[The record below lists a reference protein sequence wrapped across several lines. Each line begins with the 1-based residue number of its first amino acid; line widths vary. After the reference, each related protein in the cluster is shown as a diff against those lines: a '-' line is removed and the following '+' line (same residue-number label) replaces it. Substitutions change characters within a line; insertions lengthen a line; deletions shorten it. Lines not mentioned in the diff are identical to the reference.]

1 MVIDRSKHNKFV
13 GLPEKTTDTGGTT
26 GASGSG
32 SGDGSTT
39 VIIGGG
45 GGTASLDPELIEELR
60 NQEAFS
66 YINISDGQN
75 TILTSAQIEK
85 DYFNLAIQGDGETS
99 ETQVSSDKYLPRTQ
113 IEATGSIPGSYWVV
127 FNHVQVPD
135 EGPDG
140 EPVYKDIWRIELTK
154 MSPDPAV
161 RPNIDYN
168 GIELIYQGVS
178 QGVYSLSDNRVSV
191 QPTADGDT
199 LTITINQDNYI
210 DFDTL
215 QLVWTQDANHT
226 PVTTLS
232 GIAVQNY
239 VTVTITQAGAT
250 RFWKLDEYG
259 DLYTDHNAYSNLD
272 LGAKGRLWTDTG
284 LYVGNFTQGI
294 SGGVFYVQNEQGD
307 TYIEA
312 DRMRIRK
319 KAYFETLE
327 IVNVNSVGGKQI
339 ISPAGAITVRKVEET
354 TLTDDDGTET
364 PVYRCY
370 FMGEQDGV
378 EVENRWH
385 IGDQAFSQNFNIR
398 TPGEYEQV
406 ANHYFW
412 RLVVGLSTELD
423 DDGNYYIDL
432 SVNDCDQDSDPPH
445 VNDVVAQLGNRNE
458 VDRQSALIFS
468 SVDAES
474 PRIIL
479 CHGIDSYTLANTE
492 YFDVGVDHAENRA
505 YMNVYGD
512 TYIGDRNNIDESKG
526 YVYYDSST
534 QTLNIRASISASSTI
549 GDKKFS
555 EVFVTAENFE
565 NMTNAVLGPQ
575 LEYIQNQI
583 DGTVE
588 AYFYD
593 YSPTLENEPAFTWR
607 EEGKQNE
614 HLGDTFTNIQT
625 YISDE
630 ETPDAGK
637 SWRWVLKD
645 GVYGWEPIADS
656 DAVAALKKAA
666 EAQDTADGKR
676 RVFVTQPTQ
685 EQAYDIGD
693 LWVNA
698 TYSDGSVTYNDD
710 ILRANT
716 AKQAGYP
723 FSISHWGQASA
734 YRDLYD
740 QALQKAQAAADAA
753 GDVQTAVD
761 RFKTDI
767 EETFQDGVITTSE
780 ASRLRTLI
788 DTINTTVYNAKQTF
802 NDIYNNSHLEG
813 TTEKS
818 NLLIAY
824 NAFIADTDD
833 DPNTITPRIVNIIEQ
848 LLAKVDNTQAPYQI
862 TKGDISSINQEYAT
876 FNDNYEDYIVALNAA
891 NLKITSQ
898 IANTAEASAVARYAY
913 LENLFSGKTTIEGA
927 VITTGMMVV
936 GTENSATGEYT
947 VNGGFSGV
955 DNSNNSIAI
964 WYGGDKIDAETSS
977 DHNDRIAGSLLR
989 YDGSGY
995 FGAKW
1000 VQDSKGNWNVEY
1012 GIRWDKDGVVTV
1024 DPATFWVGEEKIDL
1038 LLQVFNA
1045 IDSEPSDGV
1054 TDEVIMRVPF
1064 REVLIGSAYIGYD
1077 AANNSVYVYK
1087 QNQDGTREA
1096 CNFYATGEVTAY
1108 GSSYEDES
1116 PEYARYVRDL
1126 RDVNYGG
1133 NVDPENADT
1142 LLMWN
1147 GTTWAFTP
1155 KTEVGFQPVTTDLKI
1170 NDVLI
1175 WNGND
1180 WTNLPM
1186 SSITPD
1192 MSGYVTTNTEQ
1203 TITAKKNFENNI
1215 VLKTKSILFINDSTS
1230 NYTGIEWRD
1239 RTGDNSYLGGVGLY
1253 TSDGTVNGV
1262 NWLGLSATSGVNP
1275 WEGDVRIYP
1284 DGYIKI
1290 LNAQPGII
1298 LDRPS
1303 GNPYIRYTGNNQ
1315 TYGELGVTPAGLL
1328 VYWPAVS
1335 SAPGYGKWNQV
1346 LYKSNYSTVLDDRY
1360 VINSGDTMTGNYIL
1374 AGTESNHIENVFN
1387 NNSSITVNSPAS
1399 LSAIRHAISFKW
1411 YDTDWQIGNIRGGS
1425 SDSKGFGI
1433 TKGNSQLV
1441 FSVSDAT
1448 CNIYEQLNVHGR
1460 QNIYNSILSINSAGE
1475 MFSIVIDNNNATET
1489 SMSIYRKGI
1498 QKGVVGYN
1506 DTYGTFLWN
1515 HDSGSYIGLRD
1526 DGVPRLNNYV
1536 MWHEGNDGS
1545 GSGLDADLLDGYH
1558 RSNLYTSIQDW
1569 LYATENGEVTITIN
1583 GDANTYY
1590 PVVIN
1595 CGNNSKLIYSQ
1606 VSIYRDLWEQC
1617 ASYPG
1622 NHSSGTSSMWLV
1634 YDYRYTAW
1642 DGNGGFIRTMLYSM
1656 QYASLCAH
1664 TDTDGKN
1671 SGSLIVY
1678 LRGGGTVYH
1687 IASTGGVARANIY
1700 YSTTNIGTSQYP
1712 YNVSPL
1718 TSLGNAGVYNTGSY
1732 HLCTDLDGNA
1742 ASATRLRTPRAIWG
1756 QSFDGT
1762 ADVSGQ
1768 LSGCTRITNSTSQ
1781 PLYLGNAD
1789 NSSWVY
1795 TQDIASHNG
1804 VAAWALK
1811 VDGRGWLQKLNVGY
1825 TYSNEGSFP
1834 LNVQG
1839 TVSSTSLSTQNIR
1852 IECDN
1857 SGALSGRGNEINNYN
1872 SHLYLQHNTT
1882 TNLICCMGGG
1892 NMGIGTNPSY
1902 KLHVNGD
1909 IKSTSIYTD
1918 SWFRSNGNTGWYSE
1932 TYSGGIYMEDTTWV
1946 RVYNNKGLYVTGTIF
1961 TNGYNNHGN
1970 NYGYIVINKLGD
1982 YYAAIGGNGA
1992 IDEIKFGKS
2001 GVDGAWVTGNINWR
2015 FEGNILATGEVTA
2028 YGSSDIRLKTNIQPL
2043 RALDTVRKMNVVEY
2057 DWNEKALSLRNSN
2070 TAHGYGL
2077 IAQELEELIPE
2088 VVTHDMYGKGY
2099 MGIDYRN
2106 LVPFALSAIQQV
2118 DDEVTALKKR
2128 VKELEDKLSKYE
2140 HV

>member
-26 GASGSG
+26 GTSGSG

-45 GGTASLDPELIEELR
+45 GGTANLDPELIEELR

-75 TILTSAQIEK
+75 TILTAAQIEK

-135 EGPDG
+135 IGPDG

-215 QLVWTQDANHT
+215 QLVWTQDANYT
-226 PVTTLS
+226 PVTTLP
-232 GIAVQNY
+232 GIAIQNY

-259 DLYTDHNAYSNLD
+259 NLYTDYNAYSNLD

-339 ISPAGAITVRKVEET
+339 ISPAGAVTLRKVEET
-354 TLTDDDGTET
+354 TITDADGTET

-378 EVENRWH
+378 EIENRWH

-818 NLLIAY
+818 NLLTAY

-936 GTENSATGEYT
+936 GTENSATGEYQ

-955 DNSNNSIAI
+955 INDAELGDGMAI

-1000 VQDSKGNWNVEY
+1000 VQDSNGNWNVEY

-1054 TDEVIMRVPF
+1054 TDEVVMRVPF

-1108 GSSYEDES
+1108 GSPYEDES
-1116 PEYARYVRDL
+1116 PAYARYVRDL

-1133 NVDPENADT
+1133 NVDPDSADT

-1147 GTTWAFTP
+1147 GTTWEYID
-1155 KTEVGFQPVTTDLKI
+1155 KNEVGLNEVQLETYLTENEYAKKSDLITDISWSAITGKPTTLAGYGITDTLLKQTYLSNFKNKDMNYLTYYFGSSNTGDDNSQKNTPTNYGAFLSIAYSEKNQAGQLYFDTGWEYGNNDLYYRIRRAGDNNTVDSWLAWKK
-1170 NDVLI
+1170 VLDTE
-1175 WNGND
+1175 NY
-1180 WTNLPM
+1180 
-1186 SSITPD
+1186 SSIIDT
-1192 MSGYVTTNTEQ
+1192 
-1203 TITAKKNFENNI
+1203 
-1215 VLKTKSILFINDSTS
+1215 
-1230 NYTGIEWRD
+1230 
-1239 RTGDNSYLGGVGLY
+1239 
-1253 TSDGTVNGV
+1253 
-1262 NWLGLSATSGVNP
+1262 
-1275 WEGDVRIYP
+1275 
-1284 DGYIKI
+1284 
-1290 LNAQPGII
+1290 
-1298 LDRPS
+1298 
-1303 GNPYIRYTGNNQ
+1303 
-1315 TYGELGVTPAGLL
+1315 
-1328 VYWPAVS
+1328 
-1335 SAPGYGKWNQV
+1335 
-1346 LYKSNYSTVLDDRY
+1346 RY
-1360 VINSGDTMTGNYIL
+1360 VKKSGDTMTGALIFNSAQDQLIVLNSERTPYI
-1374 AGTESNHIENVFN
+1374 EF
-1387 NNSSITVNSPAS
+1387 
-1399 LSAIRHAISFKW
+1399 
-1411 YDTDWQIGNIRGGS
+1411 
-1425 SDSKGFGI
+1425 
-1433 TKGNSQLV
+1433 
-1441 FSVSDAT
+1441 
-1448 CNIYEQLNVHGR
+1448 QLNGVR
-1460 QNIYNSILSINSAGE
+1460 QAVFGG
-1475 MFSIVIDNNNATET
+1475 VNN
-1489 SMSIYRKGI
+1489 
-1498 QKGVVGYN
+1498 
-1506 DTYGTFLWN
+1506 
-1515 HDSGSYIGLRD
+1515 
-1526 DGVPRLNNYV
+1526 VPAVYTNT
-1536 MWHEGNDGS
+1536 WHEIWHAGNDGI

-1558 RSNLYTSIQDW
+1558 RNNLFISMQEQVSTLGFTTNFKVD
-1569 LYATENGEVTITIN
+1569 

-1590 PVVIN
+1590 PVRIDIADR
-1595 CGNNSKLIYSQ
+1595 NSKHLIQQ
-1606 VSIYRDLWEQC
+1606 VSVWRDLSETC
-1617 ASYPG
+1617 GSYPG
-1622 NHSSGTSSMWLV
+1622 NHSVSDTSSLWLN
-1634 YDYRYTAW
+1634 YEYRGTNW
-1642 DGNGGFIRTMLYSM
+1642 DGNCGFIRTTLDS
-1656 QYASLCAH
+1656 QPYANLCANAEVN
-1664 TDTDGKN
+1664 TQFIGCII
-1671 SGSLIVY
+1671 LW

-1687 IASTGGVARANIY
+1687 VCSTGGKPACYVYYERINIQNDTY
-1700 YSTTNIGTSQYP
+1700 PWYVEPKTTRENDGIINWGHHYSYI
-1712 YNVSPL
+1712 
-1718 TSLGNAGVYNTGSY
+1718 NTYGGS
-1732 HLCTDLDGNA
+1732 A
-1742 ASATRLRTPRAIWG
+1742 WATKLESSRIIWG

-1762 ADVSGQ
+1762 NNISGE
-1768 LSGCTRITNSTSQ
+1768 LNGCTRVMNSSSQ
-1781 PLYLGNAD
+1781 PIYLGNAD

-1795 TQDIASHNG
+1795 TQDIASQQG
-1804 VAAWALK
+1804 ESYWAINQSGNSRFKK
-1811 VDGRGWLQKLNVGY
+1811 VNIGY
-1825 TYSNEGSFP
+1825 TRPNEGSFP

-1857 SGALSGRGNEINNYN
+1857 NGVLGGRGSEINNYN
-1872 SHLYLQHNTT
+1872 SSLYLQHSSS
-1882 TNLICCMGGG
+1882 TNLVCCVGGG
-1892 NMGIGTNPSY
+1892 NMGIGTFSPSR
-1902 KLHVNGD
+1902 KLSVVGD
-1909 IKSTSIYTD
+1909 ISVDSIYANN
-1918 SWFRSNGNTGWYSE
+1918 WYRSYGNNGWYSE

-1946 RVYNNKGLYVTGTIF
+1946 RIYNKKSLYVTGTIF
-1961 TNGYNNHGN
+1961 ADGINNHGH
-1970 NYGYIVINKLGD
+1970 NYGYIVINKLGS

-2001 GVDGAWVTGNINWR
+2001 GIDGAWVTGNINWR
-2015 FEGNILATGEVTA
+2015 FEGNIVATGEVTA

>member
-13 GLPEKTTDTGGTT
+13 GLPEKTTDTRDTT

-32 SGDGSTT
+32 SSNGSTT

-113 IEATGSIPGSYWVV
+113 IQATGSIPGSYWVALD
-127 FNHVQVPD
+127 HVQVPD
-135 EGPDG
+135 IGPDE

-154 MSPDPAV
+154 MSPDPVV

-168 GIELIYQGVS
+168 GIELIYQEAS
-178 QGVYSLSDNRVSV
+178 RGVYNLSDDRVSV
-191 QPTADGDT
+191 QSTSRGDT

-210 DFDTL
+210 DFDTIR
-215 QLVWTQDANHT
+215 LVWTQDANHT
-226 PVTTLS
+226 PVTTLP
-232 GIAVQNY
+232 GIAIQNY

-259 DLYTDHNAYSNLD
+259 NLYTDYNAYSNLD
-272 LGAKGRLWTDTG
+272 LGAKGQLWTDTG

-339 ISPAGAITVRKVEET
+339 ISPAGAVTLRKVEET
-354 TLTDDDGTET
+354 TITDADGTET

-378 EVENRWH
+378 EIENRWH

-432 SVNDCDQDSDPPH
+432 SVTDCDTDSDIPH
-445 VNDVVAQLGNRNE
+445 ANDVVAQLGNRTD

-474 PRIIL
+474 PRVIL
-479 CHGIDSYTLANTE
+479 CHGINSYTLSNTE
-492 YFDVGVDHAENRA
+492 YFDVGVNHAENRA

-512 TYIGDRNNIDESKG
+512 TYIGDRNNIDESRG

-549 GDKKFS
+549 GDKPFS
-555 EVFVTAENFE
+555 EVFVTAESFE
-565 NMTNAVLGPQ
+565 DMTNAVLGPQ
-575 LEYIQNQI
+575 LEHIQNQI
-583 DGTVE
+583 DGTIE

-593 YSPTLENEPAFTWR
+593 YSPTLENEPAFTWIN
-607 EEGKQNE
+607 EDKQNE

-630 ETPDAGK
+630 ETPNAGK

-676 RVFVTQPTQ
+676 RIFVTQPTQ

-698 TYSDGSVTYNDD
+698 TYSDGSVTYEND

-740 QALQKAQAAADAA
+740 QAVQKAQAAADAA

-818 NLLIAY
+818 NLLTAY

-936 GTENSATGEYT
+936 GTENSATGEYQ

-955 DNSNNSIAI
+955 INDAELGDGMAI

-1054 TDEVIMRVPF
+1054 TDEVVMRVPF

-1133 NVDPENADT
+1133 NVDPDSADT

-1147 GTTWAFTP
+1147 GETWLYVSKNDVGLNETQLEQYLTDNEYAKKSDIVTNVSWSSITNKPSTFTPSSHTHTKSQITDFPTTWA
-1155 KTEVGFQPVTTDLKI
+1155 
-1170 NDVLI
+1170 
-1175 WNGND
+1175 
-1180 WTNLPM
+1180 WTNISGKPTTL
-1186 SSITPD
+1186 
-1192 MSGYVTTNTEQ
+1192 SGYGITDGVNSVTVKGAGNAVTSASISGHTLTLTKGSTYLLSSQ
-1203 TITAKKNFENNI
+1203 YTASDILEK
-1215 VLKTKSILFINDSTS
+1215 LKT
-1230 NYTGIEWRD
+1230 
-1239 RTGDNSYLGGVGLY
+1239 V
-1253 TSDGTVNGV
+1253 DGT
-1262 NWLGLSATSGVNP
+1262 
-1275 WEGDVRIYP
+1275 
-1284 DGYIKI
+1284 
-1290 LNAQPGII
+1290 
-1298 LDRPS
+1298 
-1303 GNPYIRYTGNNQ
+1303 
-1315 TYGELGVTPAGLL
+1315 
-1328 VYWPAVS
+1328 
-1335 SAPGYGKWNQV
+1335 
-1346 LYKSNYSTVLDDRY
+1346 
-1360 VINSGDTMTGNYIL
+1360 
-1374 AGTESNHIENVFN
+1374 
-1387 NNSSITVNSPAS
+1387 
-1399 LSAIRHAISFKW
+1399 
-1411 YDTDWQIGNIRGGS
+1411 
-1425 SDSKGFGI
+1425 
-1433 TKGNSQLV
+1433 
-1441 FSVSDAT
+1441 
-1448 CNIYEQLNVHGR
+1448 
-1460 QNIYNSILSINSAGE
+1460 
-1475 MFSIVIDNNNATET
+1475 
-1489 SMSIYRKGI
+1489 
-1498 QKGVVGYN
+1498 
-1506 DTYGTFLWN
+1506 
-1515 HDSGSYIGLRD
+1515 
-1526 DGVPRLNNYV
+1526 
-1536 MWHEGNDGS
+1536 
-1545 GSGLDADLLDGYH
+1545 GSGLDADTIDGAQNGYLTANKLYLVGNVSDFDSLTANGLYRWATNVTNRPFDYGTVFQFSNLDNPIPGTNQHWVNQLAWATDGRIYARQIVNTGSWTNWNSLAYITDNVASADKLSSSAGSSITPVYFSSGKPTSCLYSFGNASGNAAINNGTVCSNLNADKLDGFDI
-1558 RSNLYTSIQDW
+1558 SNYQTGGWTLLT
-1569 LYATENGEVTITIN
+1569 
-1583 GDANTYY
+1583 
-1590 PVVIN
+1590 P
-1595 CGNNSKLIYSQ
+1595 YSY
-1606 VSIYRDLWEQC
+1606 S
-1617 ASYPG
+1617 S
-1622 NHSSGTSSMWLV
+1622 SSGTRWYWYKVAVVPNITGYWQIEVDAHGDNNYPRVANCIIGISVYENGVSKSMNISQIFSLHSV
-1634 YDYRYTAW
+1634 IEACMDTS
-1642 DGNGGFIRTMLYSM
+1642 GNVWIRGLNVEWG
-1656 QYASLCAH
+1656 C
-1664 TDTDGKN
+1664 
-1671 SGSLIVY
+1671 Y
-1678 LRGGGTVYH
+1678 LRYRITYDSGY
-1687 IASTGGVARANIY
+1687 GVIRFSNLEKY
-1700 YSTTNIGTSQYP
+1700 
-1712 YNVSPL
+1712 L
-1718 TSLGNAGVYNTGSY
+1718 
-1732 HLCTDLDGNA
+1732 
-1742 ASATRLRTPRAIWG
+1742 
-1756 QSFDGT
+1756 
-1762 ADVSGQ
+1762 
-1768 LSGCTRITNSTSQ
+1768 TNSTGKPSNTSNIMRNGGVKLQ
-1781 PLYLGNAD
+1781 
-1789 NSSWVY
+1789 NSAFTYFSTNTDV
-1795 TQDIASHNG
+1795 NG
-1804 VAAWALK
+1804 
-1811 VDGRGWLQKLNVGY
+1811 
-1825 TYSNEGSFP
+1825 
-1834 LNVQG
+1834 
-1839 TVSSTSLSTQNIR
+1839 SLTDVTEINDSIL
-1852 IECDN
+1852 
-1857 SGALSGRGNEINNYN
+1857 LSGDRTIIYTPVTTASQDSQWRSRSVCIANGSPVSYGLNIWNNGDGTGHIQVGRTDSTVTYYN
-1872 SHLYLQHNTT
+1872 FILQEY
-1882 TNLICCMGGG
+1882 GG
-1892 NMGIGTNPSY
+1892 NVGIGTKSPSQ
-1902 KLHVNGD
+1902 KLHV
-1909 IKSTSIYTD
+1909 S
-1918 SWFRSNGNTGWYSE
+1918 
-1932 TYSGGIYMEDTTWV
+1932 
-1946 RVYNNKGLYVTGTIF
+1946 
-1961 TNGYNNHGN
+1961 
-1970 NYGYIVINKLGD
+1970 
-1982 YYAAIGGNGA
+1982 
-1992 IDEIKFGKS
+1992 
-2001 GVDGAWVTGNINWR
+2001 
-2015 FEGNILATGEVTA
+2015 GNILATGEVTA
-2028 YGSSDIRLKTNIQPL
+2028 YSDERLKSNIEPL
-2043 RALDTVRKMNVVEY
+2043 VYRGRLNPKSYIKDNKQSIGFIAQDVQELYPELVVETGGDNNY
-2057 DWNEKALSLRNSN
+2057 LSLNYGN
-2070 TAHGYGL
+2070 ITA
-2077 IAQELEELIPE
+2077 
-2088 VVTHDMYGKGY
+2088 V
-2099 MGIDYRN
+2099 
-2106 LVPFALSAIQQV
+2106 LSAQINNV
-2118 DDEVTALKKR
+2118 EDEVTSLKKR
-2128 VKELEDKLSKYE
+2128 VEELENRLSKYE
-2140 HV
+2140 YV

>member
-26 GASGSG
+26 GASGSS

-45 GGTASLDPELIEELR
+45 GGTANLDPELIEELR

-75 TILTSAQIEK
+75 SILTSAQIEK

-140 EPVYKDIWRIELTK
+140 EPVYKDVWRIELTK

-178 QGVYSLSDNRVSV
+178 QGVYSLSDDRVSV
-191 QPTADGDT
+191 QSTDSEDT
-199 LTITINQDNYI
+199 LTITINQDSYI

-215 QLVWTQDANHT
+215 QLVWTQDTNHT
-226 PVTTLS
+226 PVTTLP
-232 GIAVQNY
+232 GIAIQNY

-259 DLYTDHNAYSNLD
+259 NLYTDYTAYSNLN
-272 LGAKGRLWTDTG
+272 LGAKGQLWTDTG

-312 DRMRIRK
+312 DRMRVRK

-339 ISPAGAITVRKVEET
+339 ISPAGAVTLRKVEET
-354 TLTDDDGTET
+354 TITDADGTET

-385 IGDQAFSQNFNIR
+385 VGDQAFSQNFNIR

-432 SVNDCDQDSDPPH
+432 SVTDCDTDSDIPH
-445 VNDVVAQLGNRNE
+445 ANDVVAQLGNRTD

-479 CHGIDSYTLANTE
+479 CHGIDSYTLSNTE
-492 YFDVGVDHAENRA
+492 YFDVGVNHAENRA

-512 TYIGDRNNIDESKG
+512 TYIGDRNNIDESRG
-526 YVYYDSST
+526 YIYYDSST

-549 GDKKFS
+549 GDKSFS
-555 EVFVTAENFE
+555 EVFVTAEDYNNF
-565 NMTNAVLGPQ
+565 TNTITSSIEG
-575 LEYIQNQI
+575 IQNQI
-583 DGTVE
+583 DGTIE
-588 AYFYD
+588 AYFQP
-593 YSPTLENEPAFTWR
+593 YSPTIDNEPAITWIR
-607 EEGKQNE
+607 EGKQAE
-614 HLGDTFTNIQT
+614 HLGDTFTNIQQ
-625 YISDE
+625 YDE
-630 ETPDAGK
+630 EDESTYDAGK
-637 SWRWVLKD
+637 SWRWTQSED
-645 GVYGWEPIADS
+645 GTYGWTQISDS

-676 RVFVTQPTQ
+676 RIFVTQPTQ

-698 TYSDGSVTYNDD
+698 TYSDGSVTYNND

-761 RFKTDI
+761 DFKTDI

-802 NDIYNNSHLEG
+802 NDVYNNSHLEG

-818 NLLIAY
+818 NLLTAY

-833 DPNTITPRIVNIIEQ
+833 DPNTITPRIVAIIEQ
-848 LLAKVDNTQAPYQI
+848 LLAKVDNTQTPYQI

-898 IANTAEASAVARYAY
+898 IANTAEASAVAKYAY
-913 LENLFSGKTTIEGA
+913 LENLFSGKTTINGA

-936 GTENSATGEYT
+936 GTENSATGEYQ

-955 DNSNNSIAI
+955 INDAELGDGMAI

-1000 VQDSKGNWNVEY
+1000 VQDSKGDWNVEY

-1054 TDEVIMRVPF
+1054 TDEVVMRVPF

-1133 NVDPENADT
+1133 NVDPDSADT

-1147 GTTWAFTP
+1147 GTTWAYIN
-1155 KTEVGFQPVTTDLKI
+1155 KNDVGLNEAQLEQYLTENEYAKKSDLITNVSWSAITGKPTTLSGYGITDAVVIKDGSFSSTTDPDANYPAVGYWPNVGSYFSMVHKRWGGQLKI
-1170 NDVLI
+1170 SNMELYIRGCNDAVF
-1175 WNGND
+1175 GD
-1180 WTNLPM
+1180 WTKV
-1186 SSITPD
+1186 IT
-1192 MSGYVTTNTEQ
+1192 E
-1203 TITAKKNFENNI
+1203 
-1215 VLKTKSILFINDSTS
+1215 S
-1230 NYTGIEWRD
+1230 NYTS
-1239 RTGDNSYLGGVGLY
+1239 T
-1253 TSDGTVNGV
+1253 
-1262 NWLGLSATSGVNP
+1262 
-1275 WEGDVRIYP
+1275 
-1284 DGYIKI
+1284 
-1290 LNAQPGII
+1290 
-1298 LDRPS
+1298 LD
-1303 GNPYIRYTGNNQ
+1303 T
-1315 TYGELGVTPAGLL
+1315 
-1328 VYWPAVS
+1328 
-1335 SAPGYGKWNQV
+1335 
-1346 LYKSNYSTVLDDRY
+1346 RY
-1360 VINSGDTMTGNYIL
+1360 VKKSGDTMTSDLNIMKLSLGKGNEINSSDKLYL
-1374 AGTESNHIENVFN
+1374 GYRDTPQGVNVCFN
-1387 NNSSITVNSPAS
+1387 NAPFT
-1399 LSAIRHAISFKW
+1399 
-1411 YDTDWQIGNIRGGS
+1411 YGS
-1425 SDSKGFGI
+1425 SLY
-1433 TKGNSQLV
+1433 TV
-1441 FSVSDAT
+1441 
-1448 CNIYEQLNVHGR
+1448 
-1460 QNIYNSILSINSAGE
+1460 
-1475 MFSIVIDNNNATET
+1475 
-1489 SMSIYRKGI
+1489 
-1498 QKGVVGYN
+1498 
-1506 DTYGTFLWN
+1506 
-1515 HDSGSYIGLRD
+1515 
-1526 DGVPRLNNYV
+1526 
-1536 MWHEGNDGS
+1536 WHAGNDGS
-1545 GSGLDADLLDGYH
+1545 GSGLDADLLDGVH
-1558 RSNLYTSIQDW
+1558 NGDLVALTIRGVYTGAGGTQPPSYFADRGISVNMMSVPIQFSDVV
-1569 LYATENGEVTITIN
+1569 YIN
-1583 GDANTYY
+1583 GY
-1590 PVVIN
+1590 
-1595 CGNNSKLIYSQ
+1595 NN
-1606 VSIYRDLWEQC
+1606 
-1617 ASYPG
+1617 AG
-1622 NHSSGTSSMWLV
+1622 
-1634 YDYRYTAW
+1634 YDVPYVNAIAFQKA
-1642 DGNGGFIRTMLYSM
+1642 DME
-1656 QYASLCAH
+1656 H
-1664 TDTDGKN
+1664 TN
-1671 SGSLIVY
+1671 
-1678 LRGGGTVYH
+1678 VYH
-1687 IASTGGVARANIY
+1687 
-1700 YSTTNIGTSQYP
+1700 
-1712 YNVSPL
+1712 
-1718 TSLGNAGVYNTGSY
+1718 
-1732 HLCTDLDGNA
+1732 
-1742 ASATRLRTPRAIWG
+1742 ASATWNGSSWNTWHTFIDSYNIKDYNAGSATKLQTPRSIWG

-1762 ADVSGQ
+1762 ANIIAPARMQYILFTGTDGSDVGYVGRGATSNNNVFLSAYSGNS
-1768 LSGCTRITNSTSQ
+1768 LGIGANNSGT
-1781 PLYLGNAD
+1781 
-1789 NSSWVY
+1789 
-1795 TQDIASHNG
+1795 DIFINTSHN
-1804 VAAWALK
+1804 V
-1811 VDGRGWLQKLNVGY
+1811 
-1825 TYSNEGSFP
+1825 
-1834 LNVQG
+1834 
-1839 TVSSTSLSTQNIR
+1839 
-1852 IECDN
+1852 
-1857 SGALSGRGNEINNYN
+1857 
-1872 SHLYLQHNTT
+1872 
-1882 TNLICCMGGG
+1882 
-1892 NMGIGTNPSY
+1892 GIGTSSPSR
-1902 KLHVNGD
+1902 KLSVYGD
-1909 IKSTSIYTD
+1909 MDASSIYVSD
-1918 SWFRSNGNTGWYSE
+1918 WFRSIGNNGWFSQ
-1932 TYSGGIYMEDTTWV
+1932 TYGGGIYMEDSTWV
-1946 RVYNNKGLYVTGTIF
+1946 RIYNNKSLYVTGTIF
-1961 TNGYNNHGN
+1961 VDGYNNHGN

-1982 YYAAIGGNGA
+1982 YFAAIGGNGA

-2001 GVDGAWVTGNINWR
+2001 GIDGAWVAGNINWN
-2015 FEGNILATGEVTA
+2015 FEGNIVATGEVTA

-2043 RALDTVRKMNVVEY
+2043 RALDTVRKMNIVEY
-2057 DWNEKALSLRNSN
+2057 DWNEEALALRNSDIM
-2070 TAHGYGL
+2070 HGYGL
-2077 IAQELEELIPE
+2077 IAQELEQLIPE

-2118 DDEVTALKKR
+2118 DDEVTSLKKR
-2128 VKELEDKLSKYE
+2128 VKELEDRLSKYE
-2140 HV
+2140 YV

>member
-26 GASGSG
+26 GTSGSG

-45 GGTASLDPELIEELR
+45 GGTANLDPELIEELR

-75 TILTSAQIEK
+75 TILTAAQIEK

-226 PVTTLS
+226 PVTTLP
-232 GIAVQNY
+232 GIAIQNY

-259 DLYTDHNAYSNLD
+259 NLYTDYNAYSNLD

-339 ISPAGAITVRKVEET
+339 ISPAGAVTLRKVEET
-354 TLTDDDGTET
+354 TITDADGTET

-378 EVENRWH
+378 EIENRWH

-474 PRIIL
+474 PRIML

-645 GVYGWEPIADS
+645 GVYSWEPIADS

-698 TYSDGSVTYNDD
+698 TYSDGSVTYEND

-740 QALQKAQAAADAA
+740 QAMQKAQAAADAA
-753 GDVQTAVD
+753 GNVQTAVD
-761 RFKTDI
+761 EFKTDI
-767 EETFQDGVITTSE
+767 DETFQDGVITTSE

-818 NLLIAY
+818 NLLTAY

-936 GTENSATGEYT
+936 GTENSATGEYI

-955 DNSNNSIAI
+955 INDAELGDGMAI
-964 WYGGDKIDAETSS
+964 WYGGDKIDAETST

-1000 VQDSKGNWNVEY
+1000 VQDSNGNWNVEY

-1054 TDEVIMRVPF
+1054 TDEVVMRVPF

-1133 NVDPENADT
+1133 NVDPDSADT

-1147 GTTWAFTP
+1147 GTTWEYID
-1155 KTEVGFQPVTTDLKI
+1155 KNEVGLNEVQLETYLTENEYAKKSDLITDISWSAITGKPTTL
-1170 NDVLI
+1170 
-1175 WNGND
+1175 
-1180 WTNLPM
+1180 
-1186 SSITPD
+1186 
-1192 MSGYVTTNTEQ
+1192 SGYG
-1203 TITAKKNFENNI
+1203 ITDAYT
-1215 VLKTKSILFINDSTS
+1215 KTDSDS
-1230 NYTGIEWRD
+1230 
-1239 RTGDNSYLGGVGLY
+1239 
-1253 TSDGTVNGV
+1253 
-1262 NWLGLSATSGVNP
+1262 
-1275 WEGDVRIYP
+1275 
-1284 DGYIKI
+1284 
-1290 LNAQPGII
+1290 
-1298 LDRPS
+1298 
-1303 GNPYIRYTGNNQ
+1303 
-1315 TYGELGVTPAGLL
+1315 
-1328 VYWPAVS
+1328 
-1335 SAPGYGKWNQV
+1335 
-1346 LYKSNYSTVLDDRY
+1346 RY
-1360 VINSGDTMTGNYIL
+1360 VNVSGDTMVGSLNTADFKSGQDIGGTYIE
-1374 AGTESNHIENVFN
+1374 GTNHTSIRLQYMLSSGDYDQLKLVNRSMLFNDNV
-1387 NNSSITVNSPAS
+1387 VW
-1399 LSAIRHAISFKW
+1399 HA
-1411 YDTDWQIGNIRGGS
+1411 
-1425 SDSKGFGI
+1425 
-1433 TKGNSQLV
+1433 
-1441 FSVSDAT
+1441 
-1448 CNIYEQLNVHGR
+1448 
-1460 QNIYNSILSINSAGE
+1460 
-1475 MFSIVIDNNNATET
+1475 
-1489 SMSIYRKGI
+1489 
-1498 QKGVVGYN
+1498 
-1506 DTYGTFLWN
+1506 
-1515 HDSGSYIGLRD
+1515 
-1526 DGVPRLNNYV
+1526 
-1536 MWHEGNDGS
+1536 GNDGS
-1545 GSGLDADLLDGYH
+1545 GSGLDADLLDGYN
-1558 RSNLYTSIQDW
+1558 RSTLYLSVQTW
-1569 LYATENGEVTITIN
+1569 LGAIETGEVTITVN

-1590 PVVIN
+1590 PVVIT
-1595 CGNNSKLIYSQ
+1595 CCDISKRIYSQ
-1606 VSIYRDLWEQC
+1606 VSIYRDLGEQC
-1617 ASYPG
+1617 ASYSG
-1622 NHSSGTSSMWLV
+1622 NHINGTSSMWIV
-1634 YDYRYTAW
+1634 YDYRCTAW

-1656 QYASLCAH
+1656 PYATLCAQ
-1664 TDTDGKN
+1664 TDTDASILGA
-1671 SGSLIVY
+1671 LIVY

-1687 IASTGGVARANIY
+1687 IASTGGVNIAHVY
-1700 YSTTNIGTSQYP
+1700 YSTTNICSSQYP
-1712 YNVSPL
+1712 YNVSPI
-1718 TSLGNAGVYNTGSY
+1718 TSLGNIGVYNWGNYYLQTN
-1732 HLCTDLDGNA
+1732 LAGNA
-1742 ASATRLRTPRAIWG
+1742 LSASKLETPRTIWG

-1762 ADVSGQ
+1762 GSISGQ
-1768 LSGCTRITNSTSQ
+1768 LSGCTRITNSTYQ
-1781 PLYLGNAD
+1781 PIYLGNAD

-1795 TQDIASHNG
+1795 TQDIASQQG
-1804 VAAWALK
+1804 ESYWAINQSGNSWFKK
-1811 VDGRGWLQKLNVGY
+1811 VNIGY
-1825 TYSNEGSFP
+1825 TRPNEGSFP

-1839 TVSSTSLSTQNIR
+1839 TVSSTSLSTENIR

-1857 SGALSGRGNEINNYN
+1857 SGAISGRGSEINNYN

-1902 KLHVNGD
+1902 KLHVAGD

-1932 TYSGGIYMEDTTWV
+1932 TYNGGIYMEDSTWV
-1946 RVYNNKGLYVTGTIF
+1946 KVYNNKGFYVNTEIRADAYSFVDADDSDIRWAYSEGRIAAGEQIARPVSVGSLLVSNAWADGVNVP
-1961 TNGYNNHGN
+1961 TNGIWCRGQITCSSN
-1970 NYGYIVINKLGD
+1970 IV
-1982 YYAAIGGNGA
+1982 
-1992 IDEIKFGKS
+1992 
-2001 GVDGAWVTGNINWR
+2001 
-2015 FEGNILATGEVTA
+2015 ATGEITA
-2028 YGSSDIRLKTNIQPL
+2028 YSDGRLKSNIEPL
-2043 RALDTVRKMNVVEY
+2043 TYRGR
-2057 DWNEKALSLRNSN
+2057 LSPKTYIKDNKQSI
-2070 TAHGYGL
+2070 GF
-2077 IAQELEELIPE
+2077 IAQEVQELYPE
-2088 VVTHDMYGKGY
+2088 LVMETGGDNNYLALNYGN
-2099 MGIDYRN
+2099 ITA
-2106 LVPFALSAIQQV
+2106 VLSAQINNV
-2118 DDEVTALKKR
+2118 EDEVTALKKR

>member
-26 GASGSG
+26 GASGSS

-45 GGTASLDPELIEELR
+45 GGTANLDPELIEELR

-75 TILTSAQIEK
+75 TILTAAQIEK

-113 IEATGSIPGSYWVV
+113 IAATGSIPGSYWVV
-127 FNHVQVPD
+127 FNHIQVPD

-191 QPTADGDT
+191 QSTDSEDT
-199 LTITINQDNYI
+199 LTITINQDSYI

-226 PVTTLS
+226 PVTTLP
-232 GIAVQNY
+232 GIAIQNY

-259 DLYTDHNAYSNLD
+259 NLYTDYNAYSNLD
-272 LGAKGRLWTDTG
+272 LGAKGQLWTDTG

-327 IVNVNSVGGKQI
+327 IINVNSVGGKQI
-339 ISPAGAITVRKVEET
+339 ISPAGAVTLRKVEET
-354 TLTDDDGTET
+354 TITDADGTET

-378 EVENRWH
+378 EIENRWH

-423 DDGNYYIDL
+423 DNGNYYIDL

-445 VNDVVAQLGNRNE
+445 VNDVVAQLGNRND
-458 VDRQSALIFS
+458 VDRQSALILS

-505 YMNVYGD
+505 YVNVYGD

-676 RVFVTQPTQ
+676 RIFVTQPTQ

-698 TYSDGSVTYNDD
+698 TYSDGSVTYNND

-761 RFKTDI
+761 LFKTDI

-802 NDIYNNSHLEG
+802 NDVYNNSYLEG

-818 NLLIAY
+818 NLLTAY

-833 DPNTITPRIVNIIEQ
+833 DPNTITPRIVAIIEQ
-848 LLAKVDNTQAPYQI
+848 LLAKVDNTQTPYQI

-898 IANTAEASAVARYAY
+898 IANTAEASAVAKYAY
-913 LENLFSGKTTIEGA
+913 LENLFSGKTTINGA

-936 GTENSATGEYT
+936 GTENSATGEYQ

-955 DNSNNSIAI
+955 INDAELGDGMAI

-1000 VQDSKGNWNVEY
+1000 VQDSKGDWNVEY

-1054 TDEVIMRVPF
+1054 TDEVVMRVPF

-1126 RDVNYGG
+1126 KDVNYGG
-1133 NVDPENADT
+1133 NVDPDSADT

-1147 GTTWAFTP
+1147 GTTW
-1155 KTEVGFQPVTTDLKI
+1155 KYIDKNEVGLNEVQLETYL
-1170 NDVLI
+1170 
-1175 WNGND
+1175 
-1180 WTNLPM
+1180 
-1186 SSITPD
+1186 
-1192 MSGYVTTNTEQ
+1192 TENEY
-1203 TITAKKNFENNI
+1203 AKKSDLITDVGWSAITGKPTTLAGYGITDAYTEAESDSMFVIKSGDVMRGTLTIQYGGDYKLVFNNTDGERLSIIDFRENGTSYGY
-1215 VLKTKSILFINDSTS
+1215 LAMRSTS
-1230 NYTGIEWRD
+1230 LSINCPNNLITVGGHAVLHEGNYTS
-1239 RTGDNSYLGGVGLY
+1239 T
-1253 TSDGTVNGV
+1253 
-1262 NWLGLSATSGVNP
+1262 
-1275 WEGDVRIYP
+1275 
-1284 DGYIKI
+1284 
-1290 LNAQPGII
+1290 
-1298 LDRPS
+1298 LD
-1303 GNPYIRYTGNNQ
+1303 T
-1315 TYGELGVTPAGLL
+1315 
-1328 VYWPAVS
+1328 
-1335 SAPGYGKWNQV
+1335 
-1346 LYKSNYSTVLDDRY
+1346 RY
-1360 VINSGDTMTGNYIL
+1360 VKKSGDTMTGALKISTSENCALIL
-1374 AGTESNHIENVFN
+1374 NT
-1387 NNSSITVNSPAS
+1387 
-1399 LSAIRHAISFKW
+1399 
-1411 YDTDWQIGNIRGGS
+1411 IGNVESFTR
-1425 SDSKGFGI
+1425 
-1433 TKGNSQLV
+1433 
-1441 FSVSDAT
+1441 
-1448 CNIYEQLNVHGR
+1448 
-1460 QNIYNSILSINSAGE
+1460 
-1475 MFSIVIDNNNATET
+1475 
-1489 SMSIYRKGI
+1489 YRLD
-1498 QKGVVGYN
+1498 GVNGAAVGY
-1506 DTYGTFLWN
+1506 Y
-1515 HDSGSYIGLRD
+1515 DSLGSYIYNYKCRKYLNITD
-1526 DGVPRLNNYV
+1526 NAIPQFDGNII
-1536 MWHEGNDGS
+1536 WHAGNDGS

-1558 RSNLYTSIQDW
+1558 RNNLFYSFLNQIESLDFTSEFI
-1569 LYATENGEVTITIN
+1569 VN

-1590 PVVIN
+1590 PVRIEVYDK
-1595 CGNNSKLIYSQ
+1595 NSKHLIQQ
-1606 VSIYRDLWEQC
+1606 VSVWRNLGEQC
-1617 ASYPG
+1617 ADYSG
-1622 NHSSGTSSMWLV
+1622 NHVEGTSSLWIC
-1634 YDYRYTAW
+1634 YEYRSTVW
-1642 DGNGGFIRTMLYSM
+1642 DGNGGFIRTTLNT
-1656 QYASLCAH
+1656 QPYANLCADAKVN
-1664 TDTDGKN
+1664 TQMFGCII
-1671 SGSLIVY
+1671 LW
-1678 LRGGGTVYH
+1678 LRGGGTIYH
-1687 IASTGGVARANIY
+1687 VSSTGGKPSCYIY
-1700 YSTTNIGTSQYP
+1700 YERTNIQNSTYP
-1712 YNVSPL
+1712 IYIESRTTRENDGIINW
-1718 TSLGNAGVYNTGSY
+1718 GNHYSYINTYGGS
-1732 HLCTDLDGNA
+1732 A
-1742 ASATRLRTPRAIWG
+1742 WATKLETPRTIWG

-1762 ADVSGQ
+1762 ANISGE
-1768 LSGCTRITNSTSQ
+1768 LNGCTRIRNTSNQ
-1781 PLYLGNAD
+1781 PIYLGEAD

-1804 VAAWALK
+1804 TGAWALNIN
-1811 VDGRGWLQKLNVGY
+1811 GHGWLQKLNIGY
-1825 TYSNEGSFP
+1825 PHPNEGSFP

-1839 TVSSTSLSTQNIR
+1839 TISSTSLSTQNIR

-1857 SGALSGRGNEINNYN
+1857 SSVLGDRGNEINNYN
-1872 SHLYLQHNTT
+1872 SHLYLQYDTS

-1892 NMGIGTNPSY
+1892 NVGIGT
-1902 KLHVNGD
+1902 
-1909 IKSTSIYTD
+1909 TSPAFEVDVVGSIRCQKE
-1918 SWFRSNGNTGWYSE
+1918 WFRTTGNTGWYSE
-1932 TYSGGIYMEDTTWV
+1932 TYHGGIYMEDSTWV
-1946 RVYNNKGLYVTGTIF
+1946 RVYNDKGFYV
-1961 TNGYNNHGN
+1961 NN
-1970 NYGYIVINKLGD
+1970 
-1982 YYAAIGGNGA
+1982 
-1992 IDEIKFGKS
+1992 EIRADAYSF
-2001 GVDGAWVTGNINWR
+2001 VDGNDSDIRWCYSSGRIAAGERIARPVSVGSLLVSSSWSDGVNVPTHGIWCKGQITCNSNIV
-2015 FEGNILATGEVTA
+2015 ATGEVTA
-2028 YGSSDIRLKTNIQPL
+2028 YGSASDMRLKQITE
-2043 RALDTVRKMNVVEY
+2043 TEY
-2057 DWNEKALSLRNSN
+2057 DALSIIDGLSTFKYKWNDLAKDIDGGDIFQDN
-2070 TAHGYGL
+2070 YEHYGL
-2077 IAQELEELIPE
+2077 SAQELQKVSESFISKSKVGDKYLILKKEELVPL
-2088 VVTHDMYGKGY
+2088 
-2099 MGIDYRN
+2099 
-2106 LVPFALSAIQQV
+2106 LVAAIKQ
-2118 DDEVTALKKR
+2118 
-2128 VKELEDKLSKYE
+2128 LSKKIKNLE
-2140 HV
+2140 NK